1 MSSDNKKKDTSLNCE
16 IRITN
21 VPEKMKN
28 TLYNIR
34 KNMGVSESAMLKP
47 IIAKFIAEQPD
58 DLKREYKE

>member
-1 MSSDNKKKDTSLNCE
+1 MSDNKKPEPALSCE

-21 VPEKMKN
+21 VPEKMKRA
-28 TLYNIR
+28 LYNIR

-47 IIAKFIAEQPD
+47 LIAKFIAEQSD